1 MTKVRESTADTEEY
15 APGGEPIGW
24 AVQGETYVYNLHDTE
39 AGKVYYFACTGG
51 GIGIS
56 TMTLTYEQVTGQ

>member
-1 MTKVRESTADTEEY
+1 MRESTTDTEEY

-56 TMTLTYEQVTGQ
+56 R